1 MYGIN
6 LELDTFKDTNSSNAN
21 PADDKSQNLNSTNGI
36 VNNTT
41 KKEFKLI
48 EKIKNFLAKL
58 FALIFL
64 ITSHKTCNKILLFF
78 IIILSFW
85 LLTFIL
91 IGSNALPGSTIFS
104 LFVLISSAHVVGYLF
119 AKLKMP
125 DLFGEFY

>member
-6 LELDTFKDTNSSNAN
+6 LELDAFKDTNSSNAN